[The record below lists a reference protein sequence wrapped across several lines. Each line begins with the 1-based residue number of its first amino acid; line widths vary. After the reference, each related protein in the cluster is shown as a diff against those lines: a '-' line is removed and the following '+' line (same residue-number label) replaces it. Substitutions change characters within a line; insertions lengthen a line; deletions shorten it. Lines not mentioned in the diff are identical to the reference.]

1 MQLKAAKAPKAPKQA
16 KSKGILGQV
25 DVVVDPA
32 ALAGMDEAAL
42 KKMYDANKTSETEKA
57 GAERRKK
64 RMRASNFKF

>member
-1 MQLKAAKAPKAPKQA
+1 MQVKAPKQA
-16 KSKGILGQV
+16 KQAKQAKSKGVLGQV
-25 DVVVDPA
+25 DVVVDPV

-42 KKMYDANKTSETEKA
+42 KKIYDANKTSETEKA